1 MTTKLKAKRFRIRR
15 PEFPAAAPESEGLF
29 DTHDD
34 GFGDQTFPTAAA
46 AAKAPAPDK
55 GSREKAMAAAS
66 NVSLAPE
73 VAAEA
78 DMERIRQ
85 EGLTGRQLRV
95 ARRAAQKHGLPATS
109 DFDAVRLLR
118 KAGID
123 PFQRTSML
131 ELVSSVTGKG
141 ESGKGGDG
149 GGPLP
154 PSTALTNVPQGD
166 NIQLPQTIRPVQVP
180 STEARAEESHIA
192 EVRRI
197 QQDLAKRRRRK
208 SLLLIARLS
217 AFVLLP
223 TLLAGWYYYVIAT
236 PLFSTKTEFVIQQS
250 QNPSGAAGGL
260 GGLFQ
265 GSPLATSQ
273 DSIAVQ
279 GYLQSREAMMR
290 LDNDHAFRAHFS
302 DPIVDPIQRLNANAT
317 LEESYKV
324 YMRNVEIAYD
334 PTEGIVKMEVI
345 ATTPEKSVEFAEAL
359 IGYAEGQVD
368 QLTSRLRDDQMK
380 GARESYEESEQNMMT
395 AQRKVV
401 QLQEQYKILSSEAEV
416 GLITSQVGQLETLL
430 SQDRLSLQQMLSNSR
445 PNAAR
450 MEPLERR
457 ITALEAEIA
466 SLRGRLTEAGDSGE
480 SLAQV
485 QSELLVA
492 QADVQ
497 TRQLILAQSIQ
508 SMEAARSEANRQ
520 TRYLSISVRPIQPDE
535 AAYPRAFESTLVAM
549 LIFAGIY
556 LMISMTAAI
565 LREQVTA

>member
-15 PEFPAAAPESEGLF
+15 PEFPPAEVAQAPAPAGLF

-34 GFGDQTFPTAAA
+34 GFGDQSFLAAD
-46 AAKAPAPDK
+46 PK
-55 GSREKAMAAAS
+55 GQSKQFAGDAAMAAAS

-78 DMERIRQ
+78 DLEQIRQ

-95 ARRAAQKHGLPATS
+95 ARRSAQKHGLPATS

-123 PFQRTSML
+123 PFQRASMI
-131 ELVSSVTGKG
+131 ELVTSAGSRG
-141 ESGKGGDG
+141 SGGN
-149 GGPLP
+149 GPRP

-166 NIQLPQTIRPVQVP
+166 NVQLPQTIKPVQVP
-180 STEARAEESHIA
+180 STEAQAEESHIA

-197 QQDLAKRRRRK
+197 QQDLARRRRRK
-208 SLLLIARLS
+208 SLLLIARLF
-217 AFVLLP
+217 AFVMLP
-223 TLLAGWYYYVIAT
+223 TLLAGWYYYVMAT
-236 PLFSTKTEFVIQQS
+236 PLYSTKTEFVIQQS

-290 LDNDHAFRAHFS
+290 LDTDHGFKAHFS
-302 DPIVDPIQRLNANAT
+302 DPAVDPIQRLNSDAT
-317 LEESYKV
+317 LEEAYKV
-324 YMRNVEIAYD
+324 YKRNVKISYD

-345 ATTPEKSVEFAEAL
+345 ATNPAKSVEFANAL

-380 GARESYEESEQNMMT
+380 GARDSYEESEQNMLMS
-395 AQRKVV
+395 QRKVV
-401 QLQEQYKILSSEAEV
+401 QLQEQYKVLSSEAEV
-416 GLITSQVGQLETLL
+416 SLVTSQIGQLESLL
-430 SQDRLSLQQMLSNSR
+430 NQDRLSMQQMTSNSR

-450 MEPLERR
+450 MEPLRRR
-457 ITALEAEIA
+457 INALESEIA
-466 SLRGRLTEAGDSGE
+466 SLRGRLTDTGESGE

-508 SMEAARSEANRQ
+508 SMEAARTEANRQ
-520 TRYLSISVRPIQPDE
+520 TRYLSISVKPIQPDE

-565 LREQVTA
+565 LREQITA

>member
-15 PEFPAAAPESEGLF
+15 PEFPPAQTEQAAESSGMF

-34 GFGDQTFPTAAA
+34 GFGDQVFSTASAAA
-46 AAKAPAPDK
+46 QAKQTTKA
-55 GSREKAMAAAS
+55 KAMAAAS

-73 VAAEA
+73 IAAEA
-78 DMERIRQ
+78 DLEHIRQ

-95 ARRAAQKHGLPATS
+95 ARRSAQKHGLPATS

-123 PFQRTSML
+123 PFQRTSMI
-131 ELVSSVTGKG
+131 ELVTSAGGRGS
-141 ESGKGGDG
+141 GGDG
-149 GGPLP
+149 P
-154 PSTALTNVPQGD
+154 PSTALANVPQGD
-166 NIQLPQTIRPVQVP
+166 NVQLPQTIKPVQVP
-180 STEARAEESHIA
+180 STEAQAEESHIS

-197 QQDLAKRRRRK
+197 QQDLARRRRRK
-208 SLLLIARLS
+208 SLLLIARLV
-217 AFVLLP
+217 AFVMLP
-223 TLLAGWYYYVIAT
+223 TVLAGWYYYVMAT
-236 PLFSTKTEFVIQQS
+236 PLYSTKTEFVIQQS
-250 QNPSGAAGGL
+250 QNPSAAGGL
-260 GGLFQ
+260 GGLFK

-290 LDNDHAFRAHFS
+290 LDTDHGFKAHFS
-302 DPIVDPIQRLNANAT
+302 DPKVDPIQRLNAHAT
-317 LEESYKV
+317 LEEAYKV
-324 YMRNVEIAYD
+324 YNRNVQISYD

-345 ATTPEKSVEFAEAL
+345 ATSPAKAVEFAEAL

-368 QLTSRLRDDQMK
+368 QLTTRLRDDQMR
-380 GARESYEESEQNMMT
+380 GARDSYEESEQNMLT
-395 AQRKVV
+395 SQRKVV
-401 QLQEQYKILSSEAEV
+401 QLQEQYKVLSSEAEV
-416 GLITSQVGQLETLL
+416 SLVTSQIGQLETLL
-430 SQDRLSLQQMLSNSR
+430 NQDRLSMQQMKSNAR

-450 MEPLERR
+450 MEPLMRR
-457 ITALEAEIA
+457 ITALESEIA
-466 SLRGRLTEAGDSGE
+466 SLRGRLTDTGDSGQ

-520 TRYLSISVRPIQPDE
+520 TRYLSISVKPIQPDE

-565 LREQVTA
+565 LREQITA